1 LSEEALWVV
10 ILGGMAAT
18 YATRASFI
26 VFVPPERMPAWFR
39 RGLRF
44 VAPAVLAGLVAT
56 ELVGTGEALNLP
68 LGYPR
73 LMAGALAA
81 LVAWRSRNTWLTIL
95 AGMAALWLM
104 GVVIG

>member
-1 LSEEALWVV
+1 MSEQALWVV

-18 YATRASFI
+18 YAPRASFI
-26 VFVPPERMPAWFR
+26 VFVPPQRMPAWFR

>member
-1 LSEEALWVV
+1 MSEEALWVV

-26 VFVPPERMPAWFR
+26 VFVPPQRMPAWFR

>member
-1 LSEEALWVV
+1 M

-26 VFVPPERMPAWFR
+26 VFVPPQRMPAWFR

>member
-1 LSEEALWVV
+1 M

-95 AGMAALWLM
+95 AGMAALWLI